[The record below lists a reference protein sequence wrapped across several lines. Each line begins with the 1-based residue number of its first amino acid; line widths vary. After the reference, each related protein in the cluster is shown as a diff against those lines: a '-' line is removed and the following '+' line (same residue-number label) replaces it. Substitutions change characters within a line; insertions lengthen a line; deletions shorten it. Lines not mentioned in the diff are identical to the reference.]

1 MFEKVMEILLE
12 LSLRLEPLFMFII
25 MVSAIIVGVFYEH
38 KLKMLRNEKELQKL
52 TLLRERLEV
61 IRISRELD
69 IDANAFKDIL
79 GINVEENVTD
89 KT

>member
-1 MFEKVMEILLE
+1 MLK
-12 LSLRLEPLFMFII
+12 PLFLFIVMI
-25 MVSAIIVGVFYEH
+25 SAIVIGVFYEH
-38 KLKMLRNEKELQKL
+38 KLRMLGNEKELQEL

-69 IDANAFKDIL
+69 IDANSFKDIL